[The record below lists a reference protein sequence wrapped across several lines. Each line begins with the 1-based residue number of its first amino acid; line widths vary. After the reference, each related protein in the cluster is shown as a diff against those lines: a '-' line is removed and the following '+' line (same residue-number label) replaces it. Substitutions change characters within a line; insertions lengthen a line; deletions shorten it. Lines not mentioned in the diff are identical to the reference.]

1 MSSVSIKNLIR
12 KLTKPYDKAVFMHKE
27 KIYRVWK
34 SELIDNQKINFEPGK
49 IINVQGRTNIFEGK
63 T

>member
-1 MSSVSIKNLIR
+1 MMGLFLSI
-12 KLTKPYDKAVFMHKE
+12 KE

-49 IINVQGRTNIFEGK
+49 IINVLGENEYIVKCGIGSIKNI
-63 T
+63 